1 MSIIRKETNMI
12 KATISNETKRNAFA
26 KAGGR
31 KIAGGI
37 CVSKAAVRGLVI
49 SKKKSLKHKNLFSKY
64 ARARLTGLF
73 LCFFIFTAF

>member
-37 CVSKAAVRGLVI
+37 CVSKAATRFGYKQLQNI
-49 SKKKSLKHKNLFSKY
+49 SDRYLF
-64 ARARLTGLF
+64 R
-73 LCFFIFTAF
+73 